1 MPATCCSALPLG
13 PAWRPRGSGSPLG
26 NDTCGRSDFSGS
38 GRGLRAGLGSR
49 RAAHPDRRGSRET
62 PEAQESYL
70 GCRRCPPVPGILGL
84 GFAPP
89 PGSAVAFARA
99 RARARAA
106 PTRAQAPP
114 SGRAEAARGPRP
126 GEVGASAARAE
137 MQPAC
142 PRGRRSGSPAS
153 LARARARWPA
163 APDHLPSPEGAG
175 TRTCSTSSG
184 EHRRASQAL
193 APGLEAILGFFLAAP
208 RGIFLFSRQ
217 LSDYPSLE
225 QPLSEIMWKHPKMQG
240 TGFLSS
246 PGRPFPSHQSFLL
259 LATPSA
265 HLFALL
271 PTLFPPVSLAEVDW
285 TPLVS
290 VRPYAELGDTIR
302 SLRSWQTRSSFSASC
317 RWLFFFFWL
326 GLSWGF
332 RRISNLP

>member
-1 MPATCCSALPLG
+1 METAGL
-13 PAWRPRGSGSPLG
+13 RVPLG

-38 GRGLRAGLGSR
+38 GRGPRAGLGSR

-89 PGSAVAFARA
+89 PRSAVAFARA
-99 RARARAA
+99 RAREA

-153 LARARARWPA
+153 PARARARCPS
-163 APDHLPSPEGAG
+163 APDHLPYPKGAG

-184 EHRRASQAL
+184 EHRRPARPWLLVWKPSWDFSWL
-193 APGLEAILGFFLAAP
+193 HPGGSFCSAGSFQITPVWSSLFL
-208 RGIFLFSRQ
+208 
-217 LSDYPSLE
+217 
-225 QPLSEIMWKHPKMQG
+225 K
-240 TGFLSS
+240 
-246 PGRPFPSHQSFLL
+246 
-259 LATPSA
+259 
-265 HLFALL
+265 
-271 PTLFPPVSLAEVDW
+271 
-285 TPLVS
+285 
-290 VRPYAELGDTIR
+290 
-302 SLRSWQTRSSFSASC
+302 
-317 RWLFFFFWL
+317 
-326 GLSWGF
+326 
-332 RRISNLP
+332 